1 MINRKELILSHNP
14 VLTSINMESPLTV
27 GNGELC
33 FTADVTGL
41 QTLYE
46 DYKNN
51 HVPLCT
57 MSQWGWHVKPD
68 EGKYYSLEDVVMTE
82 YDCNGRKVYYAVEK
96 QAGNERIYDWLREN
110 PHRLNLSR
118 ISFYW
123 KGKEIHS
130 KDITCINQELN
141 LYEGVIRSRF
151 YLYGEEVYVE
161 TMCHHNKDILGFKIK
176 SSLLKAEDLTVRIEF
191 PYGSPNISAS
201 NWEDDEAH
209 KTIALQ
215 HTEDLLYL
223 KRQLDEDTYF
233 VTIHSENPSSIKHKG
248 HRVELISREEEL
260 SFTVAYQKEDIKE
273 VEKVEA
279 ILESSMNGFKA
290 FWEEGGMVKFRDSM
304 DPRAIELER
313 RVILSLY
320 LLYIQSCGSMPPQE
334 TGLTCNSWY
343 GKFHLEM
350 YPWHC
355 AFLPLWGRSALLEK
369 GFDWY
374 LKHIPE
380 AILNAKRNGYRGARW
395 PKMVSYDA
403 MDSPSIIATLL
414 IWQQPH
420 IIYMLELYY
429 QAEEKEDIL
438 HKYWEL
444 IEKTAEFMCD
454 FVVFNEATKKYDLPS
469 PIIPAQE
476 EHDPRITV
484 NPTFELE
491 YWHFTLKIAY
501 DWSKRV
507 GKEMPLWKKVSDNM
521 ADLPIHDDKYIA
533 HKNCKDTFK
542 KFHKD
547 HPSMLLSFGL
557 LPGDRVEPAIMENTI
572 EEVMK
577 CWDFNTM
584 WGWDFALMAMTYVR
598 LGNPSKAMDILLKDT
613 PKNSYVSSG
622 NNFQRLRTD
631 LPLYLPGNGSLLLA
645 VAMMVG
651 GIRGMDKI
659 MPGIPLDGWKVEVE
673 GMSKFPY

>member
-1 MINRKELILSHNP
+1 MINRKELICSHNP
-14 VLTSINMESPLTV
+14 ILTTIDMESPLTV

-33 FTADVTGL
+33 FTADITGL

-46 DYKNN
+46 DYKKK

-57 MSQWGWHVKPD
+57 MSQWGWHRKPD
-68 EGKYYSLEDVVMTE
+68 EGKYYSLDDVEMTE

-123 KGKEIHS
+123 KGKVINPR
-130 KDITCINQELN
+130 DITCVSQELD
-141 LYEGVIRSRF
+141 LYKGILNSCF
-151 YLYGEEVYVE
+151 LLHGEEVRVV
-161 TMCHHNKDILGFKIK
+161 TMCHHTKDILGFWIN
-176 SSLLKAEDLTVRIEF
+176 SSLLKTGDLRVRIEF
-191 PYGSPNISAS
+191 PYGSPDISAS
-201 NWEDDEAH
+201 NWEDSLAH
-209 KTIALQ
+209 TSIPLQ
-215 HTEDLLYL
+215 HTDELLYL
-223 KRQLDEDTYF
+223 KRQLDENIYF
-233 VTIHSENPSSIKHKG
+233 VTIHSENKCTIY
-248 HRVELISREEEL
+248 HREHMVELISREERL
-260 SFTVAYQKEDIKE
+260 SFTVGYKQEDCLE
-273 VEKVEA
+273 VLKVDDV
-279 ILESSMNGFKA
+279 LKSSKNGFRD
-290 FWEEGGMVKFRDSM
+290 FWERGGMVKFCDST
-304 DPRAIELER
+304 DKRAIELER

-374 LKHIPE
+374 HKHLPD
-380 AILNAKRNGYRGARW
+380 AILNAKRNGYLGARW

-403 MDSPSIIATLL
+403 VDSPSIIATLL

-420 IIYMLELYY
+420 IIYVLELYY
-429 QAEEKEDIL
+429 QAELKEDIL
-438 HKYWEL
+438 YKYWDL

-484 NPTFELE
+484 NPSFELE
-491 YWHFTLKIAY
+491 YWHFGLKIAY
-501 DWSKRV
+501 EWSKRV
-507 GKEMPLWKKVSDNM
+507 GKELVLWKNISDNM
-521 ADLPIHDDKYIA
+521 ADLPIFEEKYIA
-533 HKNCKDTFK
+533 HENCKDTFK
-542 KFHKD
+542 NFHKD
-547 HPSMLLSFGL
+547 HPSMLLSFGF
-557 LPGDRVEPAIMENTI
+557 LPGDRIDPMIIENTI
-572 EEVMK
+572 KEVME

-598 LGNPSKAMDILLKDT
+598 LGNASKAMDILLMDT

-622 NNFQRLRTD
+622 NNYQRLRTD
-631 LPLYLPGNGSLLLA
+631 LPLYLAGNGSLLLA

-651 GIRGMDKI
+651 GIRGRDKN
-659 MPGIPLDGWKVEVE
+659 MPGIPTDGFTVEAE
-673 GMSKFPY
+673 GILKFPY